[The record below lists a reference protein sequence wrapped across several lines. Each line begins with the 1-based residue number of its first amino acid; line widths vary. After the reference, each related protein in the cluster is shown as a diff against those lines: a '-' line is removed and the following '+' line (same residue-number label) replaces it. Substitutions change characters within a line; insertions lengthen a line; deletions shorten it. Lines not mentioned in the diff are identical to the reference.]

1 MKKRAG
7 RAYLRAAAAAGGG
20 SSSSS
25 AALAKAAC
33 GVRTRRRAAGRA
45 HGAQKGASLTSPP
58 LTSAP
63 LTPPPPAAEAAPATL
78 AAATL
83 AAATLAAA
91 TLCGLGG
98 EGGGAADQRPSC
110 AHSRQSLAALTG
122 SSRGWSARTASCLH
136 SGAPPPCS
144 ARVTRA
150 RLAATSFS
158 AGSCAWLGSELGVGV
173 GVGVGVAVGVG
184 VGVELVGGQL
194 RLPGA
199 LLRLLA

>member
-25 AALAKAAC
+25 AAWAKAAC

-63 LTPPPPAAEAAPATL
+63 LTPPPPAAAEA
-78 AAATL
+78 

-158 AGSCAWLGSELGVGV
+158 AGSCAWLGSGLGLGLGVGV
-173 GVGVGVAVGVG
+173 AAGVG